1 MKKCIALLLTV
12 LLLTTA
18 IFAAPAAQQNAADAL
33 NHLGLFLGTNKGY
46 ELDASLTRAQGVT
59 LLVRLLGAEEE
70 AQKGTYTLPFTDVA
84 DWAKPYVGYAY
95 TNKIT
100 NGIAADRFGSNDAMT
115 DNMFLTLCLRA
126 LGHKDSGANP
136 AFKWDNPYAFA
147 RSVGLTDSAA
157 KKAEY
162 LRGDAVLVMWNALG
176 TKMAD
181 GSGTLAK
188 ALMKKGVFYQGY
200 LDVATRIF
208 EEGVIL
214 GGAAGDPVSGGN
226 NSGSS
231 GGGTS
236 GSVST
241 GYEEYMAMSASEK
254 QAFRDTFPSTADFFT
269 WYHAALAEYEA
280 SQNTGTIGPDG
291 VIDLGK
297 EFGQG

>member
-1 MKKCIALLLTV
+1 MKKCIAILLTC

-18 IFAAPAAQQNAADAL
+18 VFAVPATQQNAADAL

-46 ELDASLTRAQGVT
+46 ELDAALTRAQGVT

-100 NGIAADRFGSNDAMT
+100 NGVAADRFGSNDAMT

-126 LGHKDSGANP
+126 LGHKDSGTNP
-136 AFKWDNPYAFA
+136 AFTWDKPYDFA

-157 KKAEY
+157 KKAEF
-162 LRGDAVLVMWNALG
+162 LRGDAVVVMWNTLG
-176 TKMAD
+176 AKMAD
-181 GSGTLAK
+181 SSSTLANT
-188 ALMKKGVFYQGY
+188 LIKKGVFYQGY

-214 GGAAGDPVSGGN
+214 GGAAGDPVSDGGN
-226 NSGSS
+226 GGGGSTS
-231 GGGTS
+231 GGTD
-236 GSVST
+236 
-241 GYEEYMAMSASEK
+241 YEAYMAMSAAEK
-254 QAFRDTFPSTADFFT
+254 QAFRDTFGSTAAFFT
-269 WYHAALAEYEA
+269 WYHAALAEYEE
-280 SQNTGTIGPDG
+280 SKNTGTIGPDG